1 MIDKERWNIRTDRD
15 KMGKSIKYNILVQYK
30 KFILKKTSSSI
41 KQSIHPMNDCF
52 LRLWINAPRPNWEI
66 HMGWENWHIT
76 SNKAWL
82 TPC

>member
-52 LRLWINAPRPNWEI
+52 FFYE
-66 HMGWENWHIT
+66 
-76 SNKAWL
+76 L
-82 TPC
+82 THLDLIEKFTWVGKIDI